1 MFTKP
6 QTVVDLKTLFLE
18 GLINHTTKV
27 TKISDD
33 SVLSGVGYG
42 IAKVAQKAMKDIA
55 LIESHLFVE
64 SAYGDHLDLIADRL
78 GISPR
83 FTAAGSSTYL
93 RLVADPGTFYQRTI
107 HSFTGA
113 HGIEFE
119 LENDVTIG
127 VHGFNYVKVRSTTTG
142 KKTNVD
148 PVSVN
153 QVTPIPTGHQYVIN
167 EVMPY
172 NGRDAE
178 SDDLFRKRIK
188 ETPNLCA
195 RSTISYIEQV
205 LMKLQ
210 PDVLRVIYAG
220 VDDNGKDTLMVV
232 TQSGI
237 DLTVVE
243 LNTLAA
249 SSADFLAVSE
259 LKPWGYTVY
268 GVKYINPT
276 WDYVDVDMRVDIDNT
291 ANPDDIR
298 RDIQIG
304 FLKYLDFRYWDYS
317 KKVEWDDLLQ
327 IAKSTKGVKYV
338 PDQMFNPQVDKI
350 IPTNKLPRMRSF
362 ILRNLA
368 GTIISN
374 VSGTIQPI
382 FYPNSQDESYRT
394 TVLYSI

>member
-55 LIESHLFVE
+55 LIESRLFVE

-153 QVTPIPTGHQYVIN
+153 QVTPIPTGTFSNKVRYLTSLSKRTNSALAFSKRNCFLSKVSLT
-167 EVMPY
+167 E
-172 NGRDAE
+172 NG
-178 SDDLFRKRIK
+178 S
-188 ETPNLCA
+188 
-195 RSTISYIEQV
+195 
-205 LMKLQ
+205 
-210 PDVLRVIYAG
+210 RVICS
-220 VDDNGKDTLMVV
+220 LM
-232 TQSGI
+232 I
-237 DLTVVE
+237 
-243 LNTLAA
+243 
-249 SSADFLAVSE
+249 
-259 LKPWGYTVY
+259 
-268 GVKYINPT
+268 
-276 WDYVDVDMRVDIDNT
+276 
-291 ANPDDIR
+291 
-298 RDIQIG
+298 
-304 FLKYLDFRYWDYS
+304 
-317 KKVEWDDLLQ
+317 
-327 IAKSTKGVKYV
+327 
-338 PDQMFNPQVDKI
+338 
-350 IPTNKLPRMRSF
+350 
-362 ILRNLA
+362 
-368 GTIISN
+368 
-374 VSGTIQPI
+374 
-382 FYPNSQDESYRT
+382 
-394 TVLYSI
+394 